1 MPWTNV
7 WMLAPSLLLVTHS
20 CSLVTRLHNHFVVR
34 NAMTGYERSSGRF
47 NSGKVAL
54 FGECVLGFL
63 RTSLKGRAQWTHG
76 IWLSETANNDCHIIG
91 TASGIFVTR
100 SIRRLPDTFK
110 LEMGMWLCQSWTQVG
125 A

>member
-1 MPWTNV
+1 
-7 WMLAPSLLLVTHS
+7 
-20 CSLVTRLHNHFVVR
+20 
-34 NAMTGYERSSGRF
+34 MTGYERSSGRF

-110 LEMGMWLCQSWTQVG
+110 LEMGLWLCQSWTQVG